1 VTFDVEQRRGQPD
14 TVVLD
19 AAADLE
25 IECAIHPRVGLTV
38 KIENKKAW

>member
-1 VTFDVEQRRGQPD
+1 VTFDVEQRRGRPD

-19 AAADLE
+19 AAGDLE
-25 IECAIHPRVGLTV
+25 IECAIHRQVGVTV